1 MPDGRSWE
9 LWEAESFLFNFA
21 SKRKMAGR
29 KRKQRKIIGK
39 VKRNRQRKKRKSERE
54 TEAEEGTGDERERER
69 ERKRERERFT
79 HRNHQPKTTIS
90 KERYCM

>member
-21 SKRKMAGR
+21 SKWKMAGR

-54 TEAEEGTGDERERER
+54 TEAEEGTEDERETER
-69 ERKRERERFT
+69 DLLIESLRRLVKRYIVCEEERD
-79 HRNHQPKTTIS
+79 
-90 KERYCM
+90 